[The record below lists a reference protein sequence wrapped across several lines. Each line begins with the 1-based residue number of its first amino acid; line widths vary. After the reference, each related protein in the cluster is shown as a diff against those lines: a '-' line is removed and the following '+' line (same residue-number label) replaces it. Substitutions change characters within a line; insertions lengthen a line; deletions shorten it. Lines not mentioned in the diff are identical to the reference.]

1 MTNPPRKPAGTSA
14 KSVGGGAGKTTP
26 PAATSPGSLRAVPA
40 SPNEA
45 PPSGTAQLHADIDR
59 TREQLSETVAA
70 LAHKADVPAQVK
82 AKAHQVT
89 ETVQTKA
96 EEMTQQVTDQAKGLI
111 DQAVTTLPPPVRDR
125 AEQVIAIVRQRPVPT
140 AVTVVLGV
148 LILRRL
154 LRRPKK
160 V

>member
-1 MTNPPRKPAGTSA
+1 MTNPPRKPTRTSA
-14 KSVGGGAGKTTP
+14 TSAAEAAGKTTP
-26 PAATSPGSLRAVPA
+26 PATTSPASLRAVPA
-40 SPNEA
+40 PPNEA

-59 TREQLSETVAA
+59 TREQLSETVEA

-82 AKAHQVT
+82 AKTHQAT

-96 EEMTQQVTDQAKGLI
+96 EEMTQQITDQAKGLI
-111 DQAVTTLPPPVRDR
+111 DQAVTTLPPPLRDR
-125 AEQVIAIVRQRPVPT
+125 AEQVIAIARQRPVPT

-154 LRRPKK
+154 LRRQK

>member
-1 MTNPPRKPAGTSA
+1 MTNQPRKPTGTSA
-14 KSVGGGAGKTTP
+14 TSAGEGAGKTTP
-26 PAATSPGSLRAVPA
+26 PAATSPASLRAVP
-40 SPNEA
+40 A

-59 TREQLSETVAA
+59 TREQLSETMEA

-82 AKAHQVT
+82 AKA
-89 ETVQTKA
+89 
-96 EEMTQQVTDQAKGLI
+96 QQVTDQAKGLI
-111 DQAVTTLPPPVRDR
+111 DKAVTTLPPPPRDR
-125 AEQVIAIVRQRPVPT
+125 VEQVIAIVRQWPVPI

-148 LILRRL
+148 LILRWR

>member
-1 MTNPPRKPAGTSA
+1 M
-14 KSVGGGAGKTTP
+14 
-26 PAATSPGSLRAVPA
+26 
-40 SPNEA
+40 
-45 PPSGTAQLHADIDR
+45 
-59 TREQLSETVAA
+59 SETVEA

-96 EEMTQQVTDQAKGLI
+96 EEMAQQVTDQVVQSADAVQAKAHEVSDQAKGLI
-111 DQAVTTLPPPVRDR
+111 DQAVATRPPSLRNRVEQAIATL
-125 AEQVIAIVRQRPVPT
+125 RQRPVPT
-140 AVTVVLGV
+140 AVAVVLGV
-148 LILRRL
+148 LVLRRL